1 MGINGLGGDLAWRWS
16 DDKNHWKITRKK
28 TLSVS
33 RSKVQFST
41 HFVVQ
46 KDRAKRVNDDSS
58 LRFWDKKGKTASNYP
73 TLGSVGMLHN
83 VKIYQ
88 ILALLFSKPTRKQFM
103 YYVKFQT
110 LTHRLRNVRIMQ
122 HRHTTERIT
131 KQLPEHHS
139 WPFEKQ
145 MSLLKTWLTLEFFC
159 RRFSWVFSVV
169 WWITIIFVLP
179 QKYCKRKMKCLQSN
193 DTVQFQ
199 DFYHRA

>member
-1 MGINGLGGDLAWRWS
+1 
-16 DDKNHWKITRKK
+16 
-28 TLSVS
+28 
-33 RSKVQFST
+33 
-41 HFVVQ
+41 
-46 KDRAKRVNDDSS
+46 
-58 LRFWDKKGKTASNYP
+58 
-73 TLGSVGMLHN
+73 MLHN

-145 MSLLKTWLTLEFFC
+145 MSLLKTWLTLEFCC
-159 RRFSWVFSVV
+159 RRFSWVFFLLFDESLLFSSSHKNTAKKNEMFTEQWHSPISRFLSSSLVILKV
-169 WWITIIFVLP
+169 NYKT
-179 QKYCKRKMKCLQSN
+179 R
-193 DTVQFQ
+193 TVKTW
-199 DFYHRA
+199 HSRLKHVKK

>member
-1 MGINGLGGDLAWRWS
+1 
-16 DDKNHWKITRKK
+16 
-28 TLSVS
+28 
-33 RSKVQFST
+33 
-41 HFVVQ
+41 
-46 KDRAKRVNDDSS
+46 
-58 LRFWDKKGKTASNYP
+58 
-73 TLGSVGMLHN
+73 MLHN

-145 MSLLKTWLTLEFFC
+145 MSLLKTGLTLEFFC

-179 QKYCKRKMKCLQSN
+179 QKYCKRKMFTEQWHSPISRFLSSSLVILKVN
-193 DTVQFQ
+193 YKTRTVKTWHSRLKHVKNNIA
-199 DFYHRA
+199 DHVVKTLIWIVKIDMD